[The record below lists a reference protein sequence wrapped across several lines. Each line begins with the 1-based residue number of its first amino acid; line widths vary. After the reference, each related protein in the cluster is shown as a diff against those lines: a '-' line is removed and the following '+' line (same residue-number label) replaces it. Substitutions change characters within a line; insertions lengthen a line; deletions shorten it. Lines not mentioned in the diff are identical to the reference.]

1 MPCDENSPVAVLD
14 RASILLDAFDEDER
28 LTLSDLSRR
37 TGLPASSAH
46 RMLGQLVRLTW
57 LQREGHTY
65 RLGRRMLELGSLALH
80 HDRLHRVAQPILYQ
94 LHATTGLVVHLA
106 VPVGADVLYLD
117 KIGGSFAV
125 RLPTRAGGR
134 LPAASTAIGK
144 TLMAELDPT
153 AELAPPPRATSNTIV
168 DPVQLRREYADI
180 RIRGIA
186 HDRNETLLGVSC
198 VGAAIMQGC
207 KPIGA
212 ISVTGPTGTFDSM
225 AAAAPVRLAVSTI
238 RNRLSGN

>member
-14 RASILLDAFDEDER
+14 RASILLEAFDEDER

-37 TGLPASSAH
+37 TGLPASSTH

-65 RLGRRMLELGSLALH
+65 RLGRKIFELGSLALH
-80 HDRLHRVAQPILYQ
+80 HDRLHSVAQPVLYQ

-117 KIGGSFAV
+117 KVGGSFAV

-153 AELAPPPRATSNTIV
+153 AALTPPRSTPNTIV
-168 DPVQLRREYADI
+168 DPVRLRREYADI
-180 RIRGIA
+180 RNRGIA
-186 HDRNETLLGVSC
+186 HDRNETVLGVSC
-198 VGAAIMQGC
+198 VGAAVIKGRS
-207 KPIGA
+207 PIGA
-212 ISVTGPTGTFDSM
+212 ISVTGPTGTFDPM
-225 AAAAPVRLAVSTI
+225 AASVPVRLAVATI